1 MNRNDVNKNHNY
13 VVFWYGG
20 ECVCWQCAAW
30 PVGGNVCVCV
40 RGACVCVTVCVS
52 VCERARLCDCVCV
65 CVRMCV
71 SLCV

>member
-1 MNRNDVNKNHNY
+1 ML
-13 VVFWYGG
+13 FFGT
-20 ECVCWQCAAW
+20 E
-30 PVGGNVCVCV
+30 GNVCVGSVRPGRSVAMCVCV